1 SEVVTITGTVAETLS
16 SHTISPMAPD
26 CKFIYTYSNPKLVRY
41 EGDVSV
47 ETYPDMNF
55 SWVIPSEES
64 EWYYKTGIYVEYD
77 LEVQRY
83 SQEDENAPFTHDKTT
98 TFKSKVFHLVIEAN
112 KDVPEWDTP

>member
-1 SEVVTITGTVAETLS
+1 MTPTS
-16 SHTISPMAPD
+16 
-26 CKFIYTYSNPKLVRY
+26 KFIYTYSNPELVRY
-41 EGDVSV
+41 EYGVFV

-77 LEVQRY
+77 VETQEY
-83 SQEDENAPFTHDKTT
+83 SREDENAPFTHVKTT
-98 TFKSKVFHLVIEAN
+98 TGKSTAFHLQIEAK